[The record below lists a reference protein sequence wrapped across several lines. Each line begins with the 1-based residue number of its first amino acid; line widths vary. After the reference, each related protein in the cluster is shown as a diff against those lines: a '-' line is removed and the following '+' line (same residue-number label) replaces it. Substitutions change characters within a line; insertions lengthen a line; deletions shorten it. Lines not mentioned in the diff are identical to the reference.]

1 MSKTPKH
8 VIKTLTAKQVIAKLR
23 SKACANAETNAD
35 GTPKK
40 PKDANAKT
48 EEEAKAAADQAA
60 ADQAAKDQA
69 AKDEAARLAAE
80 QAAKDEA
87 AKACGTNTDGTPKK
101 PETNADGTPK
111 KTDESAKADPIVDVQ
126 ALMDKISG
134 LEAKID
140 MLSEGLAIVLE
151 TSGMCEDGA
160 GDNTDNAQTDAA
172 ATDNSAAKDIDSMS
186 DEEIAKELEAAT
198 AELEKIEV

>member
-1 MSKTPKH
+1 MKAQKN
-8 VIKTLTAKQVIAKLR
+8 VIKSLTASQVIAKLR

-40 PKDANAKT
+40 PKDEAAKS
-48 EEEAKAAADQAA
+48 EEEAKAA

-87 AKACGTNTDGTPKK
+87 AKACGDKNPDGTPKK
-101 PETNADGTPK
+101 PEDAGK
-111 KTDESAKADPIVDVQ
+111 KEETAKADPVVDVQ

-151 TSGMCEDGA
+151 TSGMME
-160 GDNTDNAQTDAA
+160 
-172 ATDNSAAKDIDSMS
+172 NSEEEGSEQEASANEGEAKDIDSMS

-198 AELEKIEV
+198 AELETFQE